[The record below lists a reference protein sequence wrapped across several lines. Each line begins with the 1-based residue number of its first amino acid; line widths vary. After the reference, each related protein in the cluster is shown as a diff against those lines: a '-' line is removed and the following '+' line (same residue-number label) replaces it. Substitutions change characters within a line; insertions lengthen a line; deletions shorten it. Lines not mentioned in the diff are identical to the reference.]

1 MKTLNLLSLVFL
13 FFIWGCNNTKPD
25 ESIPEIESKTTIE
38 KPNSNPVVE
47 SSTIEKKENTK
58 KSAKKGDPTSTDFR
72 ERLKATEP
80 ATKAEFQNWL
90 PESLG
95 ELTRIAFTKTRISQD
110 DIASAGAIYKNGD
123 VKKLEL
129 SIVDGASKDGLLAIN
144 SHYIAHN
151 SELSSTNP
159 SGYEKTYVHKGL
171 KALETYVKDN
181 NFYRILLFHNTRFGI
196 TIESYGLSHDELW
209 SIIEQIKFETLNEL

>member
-110 DIASAGAIYKNGD
+110 DIAS
-123 VKKLEL
+123 VL
-129 SIVDGASKDGLLAIN
+129 
-144 SHYIAHN
+144 
-151 SELSSTNP
+151 
-159 SGYEKTYVHKGL
+159 
-171 KALETYVKDN
+171 
-181 NFYRILLFHNTRFGI
+181 
-196 TIESYGLSHDELW
+196 
-209 SIIEQIKFETLNEL
+209 

>member
-1 MKTLNLLSLVFL
+1 MQLRYILTFTLFLLFWS
-13 FFIWGCNNTKPD
+13 CNTKTAQ
-25 ESIPEIESKTTIE
+25 EEKNIPEEKSKTVKE
-38 KPNSNPVVE
+38 KPL
-47 SSTIEKKENTK
+47 T
-58 KSAKKGDPTSTDFR
+58 GDFR

-80 ATKAEFQNWL
+80 ATEAEFQNWL

-95 ELTRIAFTKTRISQD
+95 ELTRIEFTTTRISQD

-151 SELSSTNP
+151 SELSSTNH

-171 KALETYVKDN
+171 KALETYVKYN
-181 NFYRILLFHNTRFGI
+181 NFYRILLLHNTRFGI

-209 SIIEQIKFETLNEL
+209 SVIEQINFETLNEL